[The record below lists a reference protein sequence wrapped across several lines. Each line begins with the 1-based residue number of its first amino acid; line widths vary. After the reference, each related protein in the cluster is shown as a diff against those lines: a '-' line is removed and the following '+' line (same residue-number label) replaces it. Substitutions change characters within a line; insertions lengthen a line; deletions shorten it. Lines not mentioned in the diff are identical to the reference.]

1 MLRSGGAGKV
11 YFVLYLAVVL
21 ELLIIIVERDEAEEG
36 LHQKQKETMRIVQS
50 ILSQLQS
57 GAGTEGINTK
67 PQDEITIP
75 PAGVPVKD
83 LLGIDIK
90 SWRKYIVEVGVTDIS
105 ASVKR
110 KEGESEKDYF
120 QRIKTL
126 VKLSNVEQLEY
137 QVFFNPDKTPGVTPN
152 FPTDNDLLA
161 QGIETFQDFTPGQ
174 KVTAPDGTEWEFLSL
189 RKLELDNDATFN
201 RLDMSNI
208 NPDDFRPVYPV
219 EDELQIGPTFNPDK
233 ISADSVFYY
242 NHELSLNAGHGTEKN
257 KRAFVVH
264 FQPPS
269 EEGWYKLRFAS
280 KTNKILGVRG
290 DYDVKELDD
299 DETVNIGTVQLSV
312 KELRK
317 VHKALKSEL
326 EKYDLPLL
334 EVLTKE
340 KDLDKFEAGLRAA
353 SDKASTESKANDIQ
367 SKIKLYGY
375 IAKLIAPGMSIHF
388 DQNKGS
394 IEFDIRVI
402 KPNPPTADPV
412 LAVADKLNSFDAVKP
427 VFMFSASP
435 YQGPGKN
442 IINGYVT
449 DENGAQVAN
458 VVATP
463 YDQIASNVSEPAMGS
478 ERRYQATLDS
488 KLPAGYYKLKLTHG
502 IAGSANKAA
511 ESMVDLN
518 IFETGLSSASL
529 KDVNTKLDFMS
540 YYGYKMIVNAEPA
553 SLGAIKP
560 EEFSILVSTDA
571 QTQPTSIPGLSVTL
585 EDNIAYTPE
594 AKEVTFSVIWNQPY
608 SGEKVEI
615 YPARTFALKQ
625 EEPNV
630 NTNVSPEFS
639 GTSSKI
645 KVRVAGMT
653 VTKPTS
659 GAEGAV
665 ADVKVSALSTE
676 IADGLSG
683 YSVAV
688 EPIIDQTG
696 DGVYEMEFELSG
708 KLPAG
713 ETKVRG
719 TVNVTVRAIATN
731 SINGVQSEPVTV
743 VVPVRVDFEPD
754 SRGGR
759 RGGGAR
765 RRR

>member
-57 GAGTEGINTK
+57 GAGTEGINTR

-75 PAGVPVKD
+75 PDGLNLKEV
-83 LLGIDIK
+83 IDIEIK

-120 QRIKTL
+120 ERIKTL
-126 VKLSNVEQLEY
+126 VKLSNVEELEY
-137 QVFFNPDKTPGVTPN
+137 QVFYNTDNTPGVTPN
-152 FPTDNDLLA
+152 FPTDDDLLA
-161 QGIETFQDFTPGQ
+161 QGIETFQDFTSGQ
-174 KVTAPDGTEWEFLSL
+174 KVTAPDGTEWEFMALT
-189 RKLELDNDATFN
+189 KLKLDKDATFD

-208 NPDDFRPVYPV
+208 NPDDFKPVYPV
-219 EDELQIGPTFNPDK
+219 KDELQIGPVFQPKD
-233 ISADSVFYY
+233 IAEDSVFYY

-264 FQPPS
+264 FQPPNK
-269 EEGWYKLRFAS
+269 EGWYKLRFAS

-340 KDLDKFEAGLRAA
+340 KDLDKFDAGLRAA
-353 SDKASTESKANDIQ
+353 SDKASTEAKANDIQ

-375 IAKLIAPGMSIHF
+375 IAKLIAPGMSVHF

-402 KPNPPTADPV
+402 KPKPIMSDPV
-412 LAVADKLNSFDAVKP
+412 LAVADKINSFDAVKP
-427 VFMFSASP
+427 VFMFTASP
-435 YQGPGKN
+435 YQGPGSNK
-442 IINGYVT
+442 ISGYVT

-458 VVATP
+458 VVARP
-463 YDQIASNVSEPAMGS
+463 YDEISSNEPTPIKGG

-488 KLPAGYYKLKLTHG
+488 KLPAGNYTLKLIHG
-502 IAGSANKAA
+502 LQGARKAA
-511 ESMVDLN
+511 ESMISLN
-518 IFETGLSSASL
+518 IFETGLTPASE
-529 KDVNTKLDFMS
+529 KDINQKLQVLT
-540 YYGYKMIVNAEPA
+540 YYGYSMILNVEPA

-560 EEFSILVSTDA
+560 EEFKIIVSTDS
-571 QTQPTSIPGLSVTL
+571 QTQATAVEGLSVTMD
-585 EDNIAYTPE
+585 DNIKYSPDAR
-594 AKEVTFSVIWNQPY
+594 EVTFAVVWEQPY
-608 SGEKVEI
+608 TGEQVEI
-615 YPARTFALKQ
+615 FSPKTVSLKQ
-625 EEPNV
+625 EEAGINANV
-630 NTNVSPEFS
+630 IPEFS

-645 KVRVAGMT
+645 KVRVTGLT
-653 VTKPTS
+653 VSSPSS
-659 GAEGAV
+659 GDEKATNATVDIQAV
-665 ADVKVSALSTE
+665 STE
-676 IADGLSG
+676 IANGLAG

-688 EPIIDQTG
+688 EPMIDQTG
-696 DGVYEMEFELSG
+696 NGIYEMEFELSG

-719 TVNVTVRAIATN
+719 TVNIAVRAVATN
-731 SINGVQSEPVTV
+731 AINGVQADPVTV
-743 VVPVRVDFEPD
+743 TIPVRVDFEPD

-759 RGGGAR
+759 SGGGAR